1 MKKSWVMRSEKH
13 RGRIWDSGAH
23 SLQRFLGPGSNY
35 EGRMTASSGKASAL
49 RAQLLQSCPTLCN
62 PTDLRPPGSSVRGIP
77 RQEYWSELPLPSP
90 GDLPDPGIEPTS
102 PALQADS
109 SPVSHWG
116 SPRKSIVITNKILYY
131 YNHIN
136 ISLPPLFSA
145 VRSL

>member
-90 GDLPDPGIEPTS
+90 GDLPDPGINRTR
-102 PALQADS
+102 
-109 SPVSHWG
+109 VSWSLNLPHWQRC
-116 SPRKSIVITNKILYY
+116 SLPLVPPRKPF
-131 YNHIN
+131 
-136 ISLPPLFSA
+136 SLLVCVCVCS
-145 VRSL
+145 

>member
-1 MKKSWVMRSEKH
+1 MGLWCPFPAALSRP
-13 RGRIWDSGAH
+13 RIKLCGESDS
-23 SLQRFLGPGSNY
+23 FLR
-35 EGRMTASSGKASAL
+35 EASAL
-49 RAQLLQSCPTLCN
+49 RAQLLHSCPALCS
-62 PTDLRPPGSSVRGIP
+62 PTDRRPPGSSVRGIP

-90 GDLPDPGIEPTS
+90 GDLLDPGIEPTS

-131 YNHIN
+131 YNHSN